1 MMRLIVGALVISVVA
16 VGSAARTGATDDP
29 VAEMAAACPC
39 DARADGAAWG
49 SHGEYVACVA
59 SDSDQDRQAVNLRQ
73 PVSDPLLRL
82 SERRRRCRIVVGLVA
97 GWLTGKVVRG
107 GGYGVFRD
115 IILGIVGAFIG
126 GFVMS
131 LFGV

>member
-1 MMRLIVGALVISVVA
+1 MALEPGGIVV
-16 VGSAARTGATDDP
+16 
-29 VAEMAAACPC
+29 
-39 DARADGAAWG
+39 W
-49 SHGEYVACVA
+49 
-59 SDSDQDRQAVNLRQ
+59 
-73 PVSDPLLRL
+73 
-82 SERRRRCRIVVGLVA
+82 IVVGLVA